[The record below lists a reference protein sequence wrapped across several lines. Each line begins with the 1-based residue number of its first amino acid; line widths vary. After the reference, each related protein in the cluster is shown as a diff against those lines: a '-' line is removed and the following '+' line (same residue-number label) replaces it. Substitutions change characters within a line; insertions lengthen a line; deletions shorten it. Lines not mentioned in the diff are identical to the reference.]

1 MVSSLDHQLSGIVI
15 LDGILPKGHMVEI
28 PGLVICYTLR
38 TGKWHIE
45 IEDLPIENC
54 VCHNYVKVYER
65 V

>member
-54 VCHNYVKVYER
+54 DLP
-65 V
+65 